1 MRPSRFPVVRAAFQ
15 VHAHARFEALEAI
28 AAGTHARLP
37 VGCAVL
43 GRHDRQM
50 IVGDNIGE
58 IDVARMQLEHHRIV
72 ALGAHL
78 RHITEHGLG
87 CRRGFVA
94 QVMLD

>member
-1 MRPSRFPVVRAAFQ
+1 
-15 VHAHARFEALEAI
+15 
-28 AAGTHARLP
+28 
-37 VGCAVL
+37 
-43 GRHDRQM
+43 M